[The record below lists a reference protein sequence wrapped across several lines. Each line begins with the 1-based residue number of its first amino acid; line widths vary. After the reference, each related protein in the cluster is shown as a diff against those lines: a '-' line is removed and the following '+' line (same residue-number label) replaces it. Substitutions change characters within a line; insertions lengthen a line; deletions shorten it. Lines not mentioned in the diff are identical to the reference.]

1 MHLGSGVFHLVME
14 GMRAFT
20 HRLLKQTEPKMMTME
35 KQTKGKS
42 ELNVL
47 RDEAGHGKQGNIL
60 AEILRACLDGRG
72 RVEKEN

>member
-1 MHLGSGVFHLVME
+1 ME

-20 HRLLKQTEPKMMTME
+20 HRLLKQTEPKMMMTE

-42 ELNVL
+42 ELNVM
-47 RDEAGHGKQGNIL
+47 RDEAGQGNIP